1 MRKPTVSRKG
11 KPSMKLKTSIE
22 DLRIHTPSAWVID
35 SIEKNFA
42 MDRLVAG
49 QNYAMDGQIK
59 FLKMTE
65 GMITAKVQCTV
76 ERPFRLEIDIPVLS
90 SDDWTKVAQHMAGE
104 ARIAARLS
112 AGKVPSSLAMM
123 LHDCGLAS
131 FADDITV
138 RCGCKAKK
146 PCKHA
151 AAAMF
156 LTAQRLLAFPLTFFA
171 MKGTDKDDL
180 LIKLRQARTLE
191 AKGEARAH
199 ASVRDDDLPVL
210 LPLEECLEDFWR
222 SPHSTKEADRAPMP
236 AHLPHTLLRR
246 LGVSPM
252 DGKFPMAG
260 LLETIYDDIS
270 RDAREQRRNS

>member
-1 MRKPTVSRKG
+1 MSKPTTTRKG
-11 KPSMKLKTSIE
+11 KPSMKLKTSLE

-35 SIEKNFA
+35 SIEKNFS

-49 QNYAMDGQIK
+49 QNYAMDGQIRV
-59 FLKMTE
+59 LKMTK
-65 GMITAKVQCTV
+65 GLITSKVQCI
-76 ERPFRLEIDIPVLS
+76 EEKPFRLEIDIPILS
-90 SDDWTKVAQHMAGE
+90 SEEWTKVSQRMAGE

-112 AGKVPSSLAMM
+112 AGKIPSSLAMM
-123 LHDCGLAS
+123 LHDCGQSS
-131 FADDITV
+131 FADEVTV
-138 RCGCKAKK
+138 RCGCRDNA

-156 LTAQRLLAFPLTFFA
+156 LTAQRLLAFPLLYFE

-199 ASVRDDDLPVL
+199 ASIREDDLPIL
-210 LPLEECLEDFWR
+210 PPLEDCLEDFWR
-222 SPHSTKEADRAPMP
+222 SPHSTKEADRAQMP
-236 AHLPHTLLRR
+236 THLPHTLLRR
-246 LGVSPM
+246 LGISPM

-260 LLETIYDDIS
+260 LLETIYDDVS
-270 RDAREQRRNS
+270 RSAREQRRDS

>member
-1 MRKPTVSRKG
+1 MNKPTVSRKG

-22 DLRIHTPSAWVID
+22 DLRIHTPSAWVIE
-35 SIEKNFA
+35 SIEKNFS
-42 MDRLVAG
+42 MSRLVAG
-49 QNYAMDGQIK
+49 QNYAMDGQIRL
-59 FLKMTE
+59 LKMSE
-65 GMITAKVQCTV
+65 GKITSKVQCT
-76 ERPFRLEIDIPVLS
+76 EEKPFRLEIDVPVLS
-90 SDDWTKVAQHMAGE
+90 SDEWTKVAQHMAGE

-123 LHDCGLAS
+123 MHDCGLAS

-138 RCGCKAKK
+138 RCGCKDSK

-156 LTAQRLLAFPLTFFA
+156 LTAQRLLVFPLSFFE

-199 ASVRDDDLPVL
+199 ASVRDEDLPVL

-222 SPHSTKEADRAPMP
+222 CPHSPKEADRAPMP
-236 AHLPHTLLRR
+236 THLPHALLRR
-246 LGVSPM
+246 LGISPM

-260 LLETIYDDIS
+260 LLETIYDDVS
-270 RDAREQRRNS
+270 SVAREQRRDS

>member
-1 MRKPTVSRKG
+1 MNKPTVSRKG

-35 SIEKNFA
+35 SIEKNFSMA
-42 MDRLVAG
+42 RLVAG
-49 QNYAMDGQIK
+49 QNYAMDGQIRL
-59 FLKMTE
+59 LKMSE
-65 GMITAKVQCTV
+65 GKITSKVQCT
-76 ERPFRLEIDIPVLS
+76 EEKPFRLEIDVPVLS
-90 SDDWTKVAQHMAGE
+90 SDEWTKVAQHMAGE

-123 LHDCGLAS
+123 MHDCGLAS

-138 RCGCKAKK
+138 RCGCKDSK

-156 LTAQRLLAFPLTFFA
+156 LTAQRLLVFPLSFFE

-199 ASVRDDDLPVL
+199 ASVRDEDLPVL

-222 SPHSTKEADRAPMP
+222 CPHSPKEADRAPMP
-236 AHLPHTLLRR
+236 THLPHALLRR
-246 LGVSPM
+246 LGISPM

-260 LLETIYDDIS
+260 LLETIYDDVS
-270 RDAREQRRNS
+270 SVAREQRRDS

>member
-1 MRKPTVSRKG
+1 MNKPTVSRKG
-11 KPSMKLKTSIE
+11 KPSLKLKTSLE
-22 DLRIHTPSAWVID
+22 DLRTHTPSSWIIE
-35 SIEKNFA
+35 SIEKNFS

-49 QNYAMDGQIK
+49 QNYAMDGQIR
-59 FLKMTE
+59 FLKLTK
-65 GMITAKVQCTV
+65 GMITAKVQCT
-76 ERPFRLEIDIPVLS
+76 EEKPFRLEIDIPVLS
-90 SDDWTKVAQHMAGE
+90 SDEWTKVAQRMSGE

-112 AGKVPSSLAMM
+112 AGKIPSNLALMM
-123 LHDCGLAS
+123 HDCGQSS
-131 FADDITV
+131 FAGEITF
-138 RCGCKAKK
+138 RCGCKAKR

-156 LTAQRLLAFPLTFFA
+156 LTAQRMLAFPHTYFE
-171 MKGTDKDDL
+171 MKGTDKDEL

-199 ASVRDDDLPVL
+199 ASIREDDLPIL
-210 LPLEECLEDFWR
+210 PPLEECLEDFWR
-222 SPHSTKEADRAPMP
+222 SPHSTKDADRAPMP

-246 LGVSPM
+246 LGISPM

-270 RDAREQRRNS
+270 RVARERRRDT

>member
-1 MRKPTVSRKG
+1 MNKPTVSRKG
-11 KPSMKLKTSIE
+11 KPSMKLKTSLE
-22 DLRIHTPSAWVID
+22 DLRIHTPSAWVIN
-35 SIEKNFA
+35 SIEKSFS

-49 QNYAMDGQIK
+49 QNYAMDGQIRL
-59 FLKMTE
+59 LKMEE
-65 GMITAKVQCTV
+65 GKITSKVQCT
-76 ERPFRLEIDIPVLS
+76 EEKPFRLEIDIPVLT
-90 SDDWTKVAQHMAGE
+90 SDEWTKVAQRMAGE

-123 LHDCGLAS
+123 MHDCGLSS
-131 FADDITV
+131 FADEIVV
-138 RCGCKAKK
+138 RCGCKDTK

-156 LTAQRLLAFPLTFFA
+156 LTAQRFLVFPLSFFE

-180 LIKLRQARTLE
+180 LIKLRQARTLD

-210 LPLEECLEDFWR
+210 LPIEECLEDFWR
-222 SPHSTKEADRAPMP
+222 SPHSVKDADRAPMP
-236 AHLPHTLLRR
+236 THLPHTLLRR
-246 LGVSPM
+246 LGISPM
-252 DGKFPMAG
+252 EGKFPMAG

-270 RDAREQRRNS
+270 RVAREQRRDS

>member
-1 MRKPTVSRKG
+1 MNKPTVSRKG

-22 DLRIHTPSAWVID
+22 DLRIHTPSAWVIE
-35 SIEKNFA
+35 SIEKNFS
-42 MDRLVAG
+42 MSRIVAG
-49 QNYAMDGQIK
+49 QNYAMDGQIRL
-59 FLKMTE
+59 LKMSE
-65 GMITAKVQCTV
+65 GKITSKVQCT
-76 ERPFRLEIDIPVLS
+76 EEKPFRLEIDVPVLS
-90 SDDWTKVAQHMAGE
+90 SDEWTKVAQHMAGE

-123 LHDCGLAS
+123 MHDCGLAS

-138 RCGCKAKK
+138 RCGCKDSK

-156 LTAQRLLAFPLTFFA
+156 LTAQRLLVFPLSFFE

-199 ASVRDDDLPVL
+199 ASVRDEDLPVL

-222 SPHSTKEADRAPMP
+222 CPHSPKEADRAPMP
-236 AHLPHTLLRR
+236 THLPHALLRR
-246 LGVSPM
+246 LGISPM

-260 LLETIYDDIS
+260 LLETIYDDVS
-270 RDAREQRRNS
+270 SVAREQRRDS

>member
-1 MRKPTVSRKG
+1 MNKPTVSRKG

-22 DLRIHTPSAWVID
+22 DLRIHTPSAWVIE
-35 SIEKNFA
+35 SIEKNFSMA
-42 MDRLVAG
+42 RLVAG
-49 QNYAMDGQIK
+49 QNYAMDGQIRL
-59 FLKMTE
+59 LKMSE
-65 GMITAKVQCTV
+65 GKITSKVQCT
-76 ERPFRLEIDIPVLS
+76 EEKPFRLEIDVPVLS
-90 SDDWTKVAQHMAGE
+90 SDEWTKVAQHMAGE

-123 LHDCGLAS
+123 MHDCGLAS

-138 RCGCKAKK
+138 RCGCKDSK

-156 LTAQRLLAFPLTFFA
+156 LTAQRLLVFPLSFFE

-199 ASVRDDDLPVL
+199 ASVRDEDLPVL

-222 SPHSTKEADRAPMP
+222 CPHSPKEADRAPMP
-236 AHLPHTLLRR
+236 THLPHALLRR
-246 LGVSPM
+246 LGISPM

-260 LLETIYDDIS
+260 LLETIYDDVS
-270 RDAREQRRNS
+270 SVAREQRRDS

>member
-1 MRKPTVSRKG
+1 
-11 KPSMKLKTSIE
+11 
-22 DLRIHTPSAWVID
+22 
-35 SIEKNFA
+35 
-42 MDRLVAG
+42 
-49 QNYAMDGQIK
+49 
-59 FLKMTE
+59 
-65 GMITAKVQCTV
+65 
-76 ERPFRLEIDIPVLS
+76 
-90 SDDWTKVAQHMAGE
+90 
-104 ARIAARLS
+104 
-112 AGKVPSSLAMM
+112 M
-123 LHDCGLAS
+123 LQDCGLSS

-138 RCGCKAKK
+138 RCGCRAKK

-156 LTAQRLLAFPLTFFA
+156 LTAQRMLAFPLTFFD

-199 ASVRDDDLPVL
+199 ASIREDDLPAI

-222 SPHSTKEADRAPMP
+222 AQHSTKEADRAPMP

-246 LGVSPM
+246 LGISPM

-270 RDAREQRRNS
+270 RVARERRRGS

>member
-1 MRKPTVSRKG
+1 VQRPTTSRKG
-11 KPSMKLKTSIE
+11 KPSMKLKTSLE
-22 DLRIHTPSAWVID
+22 DLRIHTPSAWIIE

-49 QNYAMDGQIK
+49 QNYAMDGQIR
-59 FLKMTE
+59 FLKLSV
-65 GMITAKVQCTV
+65 GLITAKVQCT
-76 ERPFRLEIDIPVLS
+76 EEKPFRLEIKIPVLT
-90 SDDWTKVAQHMAGE
+90 SDEWTKVAQRMAGE

-112 AGKVPSSLAMM
+112 AGKVPSNLAMM
-123 LHDCGLAS
+123 LQDCGLSS

-138 RCGCKAKK
+138 RCGCGAKK

-156 LTAQRLLAFPLTFFA
+156 LTAQRMLAFPLTFFE

-199 ASVRDDDLPVL
+199 ASIREDDLPVM
-210 LPLEECLEDFWR
+210 LPLEECIEDFWR
-222 SPHSTKEADRAPMP
+222 AQYATKDADRAPMP

-246 LGVSPM
+246 LGISPM

-270 RDAREQRRNS
+270 KAARERRRGS

>member
-1 MRKPTVSRKG
+1 MSEG
-11 KPSMKLKTSIE
+11 KITS
-22 DLRIHTPSAWVID
+22 
-35 SIEKNFA
+35 
-42 MDRLVAG
+42 
-49 QNYAMDGQIK
+49 
-59 FLKMTE
+59 
-65 GMITAKVQCTV
+65 KVQCT
-76 ERPFRLEIDIPVLS
+76 EEKPFRLEIDVPVLS
-90 SDDWTKVAQHMAGE
+90 SDEWTKVAQHMAGE

-123 LHDCGLAS
+123 MHDCGLAS

-138 RCGCKAKK
+138 RCGCKDSK

-156 LTAQRLLAFPLTFFA
+156 LTAQRLLVFPLSFFE

-199 ASVRDDDLPVL
+199 ASVRDEDLPVL

-222 SPHSTKEADRAPMP
+222 CPHSPKEADRAPMP
-236 AHLPHTLLRR
+236 THLPHALLRR
-246 LGVSPM
+246 LGISPM

-260 LLETIYDDIS
+260 LLETIYDDVS
-270 RDAREQRRNS
+270 SVAREQRRDS

>member
-1 MRKPTVSRKG
+1 MNRPTTSRKG

-22 DLRIHTPSAWVID
+22 DLRIHTPSAWVMQ
-35 SIEKNFA
+35 SIEKNFS

-49 QNYAMDGQIK
+49 QNYAMDGQIRL
-59 FLKMTE
+59 LKISK
-65 GMITAKVQCTV
+65 GKITSKVQCT
-76 ERPFRLEIDIPVLS
+76 EEKPFRLEIDVPVLS
-90 SDDWTKVAQHMAGE
+90 SDEWTKVAQHMAGE

-123 LHDCGLAS
+123 MHDCGLAS
-131 FADDITV
+131 FADDLKV
-138 RCGCKAKK
+138 RCDCKDSK

-156 LTAQRLLAFPLTFFA
+156 LTAQRLLVFPLSFFE

-210 LPLEECLEDFWR
+210 LPLGECLEDFWR
-222 SPHSTKEADRAPMP
+222 SPHSVKEADRAPMP

-246 LGVSPM
+246 LGISPM

-260 LLETIYDDIS
+260 LLETIYDEVS
-270 RDAREQRRNS
+270 KAAREQRRDS